1 MTTIASFWPALRASP
16 AAPSSRLSRYTIANG
31 VLYLGA
37 GLIVYVAPMSWL
49 SRVFFVEGFPGHEQ
63 GLVRVLGVTLAVI
76 GWLYVAGG
84 RTRSSSFALATV
96 VDRALIPFVLLPLAV
111 LHLVPLGIVL
121 PFSILD
127 PVLGLGALLIWRRQ
141 LSRRVQGSATQAPT
155 EESRLGGGSSRPT

>member
-1 MTTIASFWPALRASP
+1 MATTASFWSTLRASP
-16 AAPSSRLSRYTIANG
+16 AVPSSPLHRYTVANG
-31 VLYLGA
+31 VLYLAA
-37 GLIVYVAPMSWL
+37 GFVVYLAPMSWL
-49 SRVFFVEGFPGHEQ
+49 SRVFFVESFPGHEQ

-96 VDRALIPFVLLPLAV
+96 VDRALIPFVLLPLAA
-111 LHLVPLGIVL
+111 LHLAPLGIVL

-141 LSRRVQGSATQAPT
+141 WSRSVQDSAPQASP
-155 EESRLGGGSSRPT
+155 EASRLGGGSSPPT